1 MNILVTGGAGFIGSH
16 VAQTLLARGDN
27 VIIVDNLNEYY
38 DVHLKEARLKRLVSF
53 QLGNGNNNNH
63 SNQGKITFIKADI
76 SNYAEMEKVFAV
88 NKFDKVCHLAA
99 QAGVR
104 YSLENP
110 FAYEQANCLGTL
122 NILELMRKFNIK
134 DLVFASSSSVY
145 GGNKKIPFSA
155 DDNVDNPIS
164 LYAAT
169 KKSNELYTHVYYHL
183 FGLNCF
189 GLRFFTVYGPW
200 GRPDMALFKFTKAI
214 LEDEPIDVYNYGK
227 MKRDFTFITD
237 IVEGVIKALDHVKGY
252 EIFNLGNSKT
262 VELTYFI
269 ECIEKE
275 LHKTARKNLLPLQQ
289 GDVPE
294 TFAEIEKTKK
304 ILGWEP
310 KVSIEQG
317 VKEFIK
323 WYKEYH
329 KIR

>member
-1 MNILVTGGAGFIGSH
+1 MVILVTGVAGFIGSY
-16 VAQTLLARGDN
+16 VAKALIDRGDQ
-27 VIIVDNLNEYY
+27 VIGIDNFNSYY
-38 DVHLKEARLKRLVSF
+38 NPKLKEARINDFLDGYDLKLYRLD
-53 QLGNGNNNNH
+53 L
-63 SNQGKITFIKADI
+63 ADF
-76 SNYAEMEKVFAV
+76 SGLKKVFSE
-88 NKFDKVCHLAA
+88 NRMDKICRLGA

-110 FAYEQANCLGTL
+110 ELYIQSNIVGTHNL
-122 NILELMRKFNIK
+122 LELAKQNEVK
-134 DLVFASSSSVY
+134 DFIFASSASVY
-145 GGNKKIPFSA
+145 GGNTKVPFSES
-155 DDNVDNPIS
+155 DPVTNPVS
-164 LYAAT
+164 VYAAT
-169 KKSNELYTHVYYHL
+169 KRTNELQAHVYYHL
-183 FGLNCF
+183 FSLNCF

-237 IVEGVIKALDHVKGY
+237 IVEGVIKALDNVKGY

>member
-1 MNILVTGGAGFIGSH
+1 MNILVTGGAGFIGSS
-16 VAQTLLARGDN
+16 VVKELLSRGN
-27 VIIVDNLNEYY
+27 QVVVIDDLNSYY
-38 DVHLKEARLKRLVSF
+38 DIRLKKARLAQFKDKIAF
-53 QLGNGNNNNH
+53 YQL
-63 SNQGKITFIKADI
+63 SIADYQ
-76 SNYAEMEKVFAV
+76 SLQKVFEQH
-88 NKFDKVCHLAA
+88 KFDKVCHLAA

-169 KKSNELYTHVYYHL
+169 KKSNELYAHVYHHL
-183 FGLNCF
+183 FGFNCF

-237 IVEGVIKALDHVKGY
+237 IVDGVIKALDNVKGY

-262 VELTYFI
+262 VELNYFI

-275 LHKTARKNLLPLQQ
+275 LHKTAKKKLLPLQQ

-294 TFAEIEKTKK
+294 TFADIEKTKK

-317 VKEFIK
+317 VKEFVK

-329 KIR
+329 HI

>member
-110 FAYEQANCLGTL
+110 FAYEQANCLVTL

-183 FGLNCF
+183 FCLNCF